1 MEIYRVKIGINAL
14 FRGEPTGVANYICNL
29 VYSLAEIDRENRY
42 VIYMSRESDRYIQVD
57 QENFTKV
64 YPSVDANRPAY
75 RRYWEQVK
83 MPALVDADGLDL
95 FHCPMN
101 VIPLFM
107 KTPRIVTIID
117 TQYFAYPEHYSF
129 LRKNYNI
136 LFQKLSLLRAS
147 GVITISESVRRE
159 INQHFKTPLEKIR
172 AIHFGIDPSFLAPI
186 DERIVEQVRGE
197 YGLNGQKYVL
207 FAGFPHGRKNLPNML
222 SAFKRVKTRLD
233 LPHVFVLAGDR
244 GFNQDSGNK
253 EIDQT
258 IAELR
263 MENDVKFLGHVP
275 GICTGADPSCRKLPF
290 LMAGADVFMFST
302 LYEGFGLPLLE
313 SMACGTPVLASTLPI
328 MREVGGDAGVFTDP
342 HDVEDIARG
351 LARLFQEPEYR
362 EEMVRKGR
370 ERILGFSWGK
380 NAEQSLEYYRKIY
393 QSVKKYN

>member
-1 MEIYRVKIGINAL
+1 MKIGINAL

-29 VYSLAEIDRENRY
+29 IYSLAEIDRKNRY
-42 VIYMSRESDRYIQVD
+42 VIYMSRSSAPYIQVD

-64 YPSVDANRPAY
+64 YPLVDANRAAY
-75 RRYWEQVK
+75 RRYWEQFR
-83 MPALVDADGLDL
+83 MPALVDADNLDI

-136 LFQKLSLLRAS
+136 IFQKLSLLRAA

-159 INQHFKTPLEKIR
+159 INRHFKTPLEKIR

-186 DERIVEQVRGE
+186 DKKIVDQVRGE
-197 YGLNGQKYVL
+197 YGLAGQKYVL

-222 SAFKRVKTRLD
+222 SAFKRVKTRLG
-233 LPHVFVLAGDR
+233 LPHIFVLAGDR
-244 GFNQDSGNK
+244 GFDQDSGVT
-253 EIDQT
+253 EIDRT
-258 IAELR
+258 IAELK
-263 MENDVKFLGHVP
+263 MEDDVRFLGHVP
-275 GICTGADPSCRKLPF
+275 GICTGAEPSCRKLPF
-290 LMAGADVFMFST
+290 LMAGADVFVFST

-328 MREVGGDAGVFTDP
+328 MREVVGDAGVFTDP
-342 HDVEDIARG
+342 HDVEEIARG
-351 LARLFQEPEYR
+351 LTRLFQEPEYR
-362 EEMVRKGR
+362 EKMVRKGR
-370 ERILGFSWGK
+370 ERIKEFSWRR
-380 NAEQSLEYYRKIY
+380 NAEQSLEYYEEVYR
-393 QSVKKYN
+393 SVKRRT